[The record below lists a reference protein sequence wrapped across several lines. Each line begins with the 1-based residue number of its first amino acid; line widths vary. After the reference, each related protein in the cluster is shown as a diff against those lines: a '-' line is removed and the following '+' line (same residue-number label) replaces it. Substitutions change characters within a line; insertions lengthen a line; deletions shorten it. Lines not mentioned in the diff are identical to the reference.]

1 MDTSGS
7 KLVSKWS
14 VKPSPGLTLAGGRST
29 GLSLTGG
36 STNLQ
41 SPLLSS
47 LQQKTSTSDY
57 GKLGK
62 HKSSTKETVLTDKK
76 KNKLQDSRVKTA
88 PSLLSSHLGDSSLLK
103 SNLQSKLVGLSLS
116 GQSPLLSASSL
127 RTQSAT
133 SYRTPLMSMTD
144 GSSKLQS
151 QLKPQLSTTLIG
163 KSSLTGSLSTGFST
177 THGSI
182 VPGKSSLLGQQSSEK
197 SKLLDASSLSSKT
210 VSGATKSKK
219 PGKRSHDQVSEKKE
233 KKTKSKGI
241 ISEEQM
247 QMLAMKRYKIVTPEY
262 DLSQVLELP
271 MSAQMSNRDEF
282 LDVDKDPFL
291 NRIHV
296 PLHDVNGMKLAF
308 INAVSGSLICQPNF
322 RNANDLTRKS
332 LTVMA
337 ERVVPFD
344 PEFILKV
351 ALYTRKELNIRTTAN
366 FLLAMAAN
374 VHPCRPYLKKYY
386 VKSIALPSDWIEVAE
401 IYQAFHD
408 KTISQGAIPAAL
420 RKVMITKFPSFDKY
434 QLAKYNKDSSKK
446 KKKKKTKE
454 DENTTTSATRGGGQ
468 FRGRGRGRGG
478 GRGRGRGGFSAPE
491 PVIEKKKKKKK
502 SMFDSDS
509 SDSSDSDSEDELLKR
524 QISDIVY
531 DERESESELSQAK
544 FSLKQLIRKL
554 HIVEPVEH
562 VMCLVGK
569 RYPDNMETFYQSRL
583 PGTFEEERAGKRMKL
598 PIPETWE
605 TQVSLK
611 GNKAKTWEDL
621 IDHNKLPF
629 MAMLRNLRNVIKA
642 GISEKHHT
650 NILHRLTNERQVVNS
665 KQFPF
670 RFFSAYEVLG
680 NLEKDYEKSQSE
692 IVRAAEIATGT
703 TNPYD
708 TSTPVTRGRG
718 RGRGARG
725 GALGGKKANPEMW
738 WLDKKKNKNKGP
750 QETLF
755 DLQLITRYKKALDKS
770 VKIATTYNV
779 QPIRGRTIVLCDIG
793 PSMEVNCTAAKGLGK
808 PRQMKEVAVLLGL
821 MCKYSCE
828 ECDLMAFTPTTY
840 FNVQLKP
847 GTILEN
853 MDVVLDPMTL
863 TNAEFAS
870 TESMPFMLPHK
881 ILSDALRD
889 RVQVDNLIF
898 LSGGDNVPTQ
908 QQYLSTFLKKYR
920 EIVNQNLLYVNI
932 SFAGKNCG
940 FSESITPEHD
950 NDIYISGYSDQILR
964 FIAERGEGGQL
975 RHVEKIDEAFDLRP
989 MPATSSDRGNKPKLE
1004 RPAKPLPI
1012 VSNSPSWKTLRV
1024 FISSTFRDMHGERD
1038 ILTRNIFPELRALT
1052 KKHFINIYEVD
1063 LRWGVTENDTK
1074 TNRTMELCLS
1084 EVKQC
1089 NLFLGIL
1096 GERYGWIPEK
1106 YIVPDTAEYDWV
1118 RESKPGMSVTEMEM
1132 YAGALSQPQ
1141 ESQQTAFFFLRDS
1154 QFEKNIPPE
1163 FTSDF
1168 VAENAECKEKMAA
1181 LKSRIRNSG
1190 LEVYDKYPCHW
1201 GGVAEDKPLVSGLE
1215 LFGARVLNNLWNSIN
1230 KLYIEQ
1236 AEVLDENTHTTKQ
1249 HQAML
1254 ERHQENF
1261 VGRKAMIKECLKQL
1275 QSVPSGI
1282 LGLVG
1287 KPGTGKSAVMA
1298 SLVHS
1303 YVESAMCDSAMSVL
1317 THVVG
1322 AAPGST
1328 NILATLR
1335 RLTHEVKRR
1344 FGLVKEVPEDF
1355 KNLSQVFGEMLEEA
1369 ASMCGS
1375 PLLVFIDGIDIME
1388 SAYQPD
1394 NLEWLPTPVPK
1405 NVTFVLTVL
1414 DGGKCHKSIQRH
1426 KGQEVSVGGLDMWDK
1441 ADVVRTTLATH
1452 RKTLDETPFNN
1463 QLKLLLSKKEA
1474 SVPLFLKLACE
1485 ELRVFGVFEKVSNKL
1500 KSLPHT
1506 VQQLLQEVLARLEN
1520 DLGKETVIMAMSLL
1534 ICAREG
1540 LDAEEL
1546 HELLSL
1552 KLLLGNTRI
1561 SVQGVINIHLGQENL
1576 IPPLIFSQIKRS
1588 LQTFLNPQDR
1598 WSTRL
1603 SLAHADIATA
1613 VRQRYLRGSAA
1624 EQEFSLHKLL
1634 AGYFY
1639 RQADP
1644 EKDHSFR
1651 GNSTRAYCEL
1661 PYHLSCAGE
1670 FKELQDILCDIKF
1683 IDRKFELGLGPRLM
1697 DDFQVKVFVNKTMDR
1712 DQNKMV
1718 ASDSFQQFKMFVS
1731 RNMHILTSYPGLT
1744 WQQAINEPSDSL
1756 PAQQAV
1762 SLPRDVNE
1770 KQYIEWNNKPGTKDP
1785 CYLTMDNLPQP
1796 VMCVAISQDC
1806 QYFVCGGLD
1815 GVVRLYNMETGKE
1828 VHTYRGHS
1836 DAVSDVCF
1844 VSKSFLCSASHDNS
1858 LSIWHVEDGH
1868 RVHLLK
1874 GHTRRVKSC
1883 AADPAGKLVASGS
1896 WDCTVKVWEASK
1908 GSVSCTLN
1916 VGSPV
1921 NSVSFHPE
1929 GQLIVTGSWDAT
1941 IKIWDVFHKKRKA
1954 VLRGHS
1960 TSVRDV
1966 AYSPTGRHIAS
1977 AALDGDVK
1985 IWAAQSGTQVG
1996 SIQGHAEPIN
2006 KLIYSPTGKELITVS
2021 DDHKVKV
2028 WSGHLGLTLLKLG
2041 EEGGEPIVSICL
2053 NPDCSN
2059 VALGYHTGIVK
2070 VFDVFT
2076 GFELWST
2083 QLHTSRVRGLRY
2095 SHDGIFLFTGADDC
2109 TSKVVRAND
2118 GKHVCAMSSHS
2129 KPVMCVATVK
2139 KYLATGGEDCQ
2150 CYVYP
2155 TVWTKGGKC
2164 PKMVKSVA
2172 CLGNHTGAVT
2182 SCAFSPN
2189 ERQLATASRDM
2200 SVMIWELRMSLL
2212 DSSTAPLQVFHSC
2225 HKDWV
2230 TSCSWFGDFLVT
2242 ASNDFTL
2249 KVWDVKTGT
2258 EKQSMT
2264 GHMSSISSVTYKYG
2278 CIVSSCNDGSV
2289 KVWSHKGTEIT
2300 TLHSHQRAAHACD
2313 LYVRVAESDKL
2324 NISDEMDW
2332 SAAVTAEE
2340 SETKKVYKPAVKLEE
2355 VIVATCG
2362 DDGTAVLWK
2371 PLQANEMA
2379 SLTGHSDRVV
2389 SVAAN
2394 KDGHLCTTSLDKA
2407 IRLWEPQLSTESA
2420 TGVHNAP
2427 VTVVETS
2434 PDKSILLTGSR
2445 DGVLKMWHK
2454 SSDSSTPNCAMSL
2467 QAHKKSV
2474 NAACFLAPNI
2484 FVTGGDDGQ
2493 IIVWNIYKKTRSG
2506 QIVPLCQKHKV
2517 FSTISPVTAL
2527 ATSSELDSNAGHI
2540 FVSGEWCG
2548 KLTVWNTA
2556 QQNKLSESFDF
2567 GKSDWILGIKFRT
2580 STATPTFHVATA
2592 NGYVCRGT
2600 MNKLGQ
2606 KLTSVDSY
2614 YIPPASSVPVH
2625 RQVPVRILGLTTS
2638 NNDSYAVTSTG
2649 QISTSKRQMNSHTET
2664 KIHSAAVTCVAT
2676 SEQFVFT
2683 GAHDCTVKVWR
2694 RQDSKLKQVGLFFCP
2709 APVESLVVTNQ
2720 SESTTEKSMVR
2731 LVCGDQL
2738 GNIHYLT
2745 WRQ

>member
-1 MDTSGS
+1 MDTSS
-7 KLVSKWS
+7 RNLVSKWS
-14 VKPSPGLTLAGGRST
+14 AKPGSGV
-29 GLSLTGG
+29 SLTGG
-36 STNLQ
+36 SSSLQ

-57 GKLGK
+57 GNLGK
-62 HKSSTKETVLTDKK
+62 HKSSTRKTIVSEKK
-76 KNKLQDSRVKTA
+76 KNKLQDSRLTTTS
-88 PSLLSSHLGDSSLLK
+88 SLLSSSLGGSSLLR
-103 SNLQSKLVGLSLS
+103 SNLQSNLVGSSLS
-116 GQSPLLSASSL
+116 GKTSLHSASNLSSQSTRTSL
-127 RTQSAT
+127 LT
-133 SYRTPLMSMTD
+133 S
-144 GSSKLQS
+144 GSSKAEIQ
-151 QLKPQLSTTLIG
+151 PQLLLSKTLIG
-163 KSSLTGSLSTGFST
+163 KSSLTGSLSIGFSLP
-177 THGSI
+177 HGSV
-182 VPGKSSLLGQQSSEK
+182 VPGTSSSLCRQSSAEKSSLLDTSSFSPKMVSVATELSPKKKPEKRTHNQASEK
-197 SKLLDASSLSSKT
+197 T
-210 VSGATKSKK
+210 GKSRKA
-219 PGKRSHDQVSEKKE
+219 
-233 KKTKSKGI
+233 KSKGI

-247 QMLAMKRYKIVTPEY
+247 QMLAMKRYKIETPEY
-262 DLSQVLELP
+262 DLTKVLKVP
-271 MSAQMSNRDEF
+271 MDTEVSDDF
-282 LDVDKDPFL
+282 LDVDRDPLL
-291 NRIHV
+291 NRIQM

-322 RNANDLTRKS
+322 RNSKDLTRIS
-332 LTVMA
+332 LSNMA
-337 ERVVPFD
+337 DRVVPFD

-374 VHPCRPYLKKYY
+374 VHPCRPFLKKYY

-408 KTISQGAIPAAL
+408 KTIRQGAIPAAL
-420 RKVMITKFPSFDKY
+420 RKVMITKFPNFDKY

-454 DENTTTSATRGGGQ
+454 AKQS
-468 FRGRGRGRGG
+468 
-478 GRGRGRGGFSAPE
+478 
-491 PVIEKKKKKKK
+491 KKKK
-502 SMFDSDS
+502 SLFDSDS

-524 QISDIVY
+524 QISNIVY
-531 DERESESELSQAK
+531 DEKESEAELSQAK

-554 HIVEPVEH
+554 HITEPVEH
-562 VMCLVGK
+562 VMCLIGK

-650 NILHRLTNERQVVNS
+650 NILHRLTNEKQVVNS

-680 NLEKDYEKSQSE
+680 NLEKDYEKSQSD
-692 IVRAAEIATGT
+692 IVEAAEAATNQLDPSET
-703 TNPYD
+703 Q
-708 TSTPVTRGRG
+708 GRG
-718 RGRGARG
+718 RGSGRGTRGSSRGARG
-725 GALGGKKANPEMW
+725 SGRGAKKTNPEMW
-738 WLDKKKNKNKGP
+738 WLDKKKNKNNAP
-750 QETLF
+750 QETQF
-755 DLQLITRYKKALDKS
+755 DKQLIARYKKALDKS

-793 PSMEVNCTAAKGLGK
+793 PSMEVNCTAARGLGK

-828 ECDLMAFTPTTY
+828 ECDLVAFTPNTY
-840 FNVQLKP
+840 FNVQLKS

-853 MDVVLDPMTL
+853 MDVVLDPSTL
-863 TNAEFAS
+863 LNAEVKNS
-870 TESMPFMLPHK
+870 ESLPFMLPHK

-889 RVQVDNLIF
+889 RIQVDNLIF

-920 EIVNQNLLYVNI
+920 EIVNPNLLYVNI
-932 SFAGKNCG
+932 SFAGRNCG

-989 MPATSSDRGNKPKLE
+989 MPTTSADRGNKPKLVN
-1004 RPAKPLPI
+1004 PAKPLAV
-1012 VSNSPSWKTLRV
+1012 VSNSPSWKTIRV

-1038 ILTRNIFPELRALT
+1038 ILTRNIFPELRALA
-1052 KKHFINIYEVD
+1052 KKHFINVYEVD
-1063 LRWGVTENDTK
+1063 LRWGVTEKDTK

-1106 YIVPDTAEYDWV
+1106 YVVPDTAEYDWV
-1118 RESKPGMSVTEMEM
+1118 RDSKPGLSVTEMEM

-1141 ESQQTAFFFLRDS
+1141 EAQQSAFFFLRDS
-1154 QFEKNIPPE
+1154 QFETDIPAE

-1168 VAENAECKEKMAA
+1168 VAENAECKNKMAD
-1181 LKSRIRNSG
+1181 LKTRIRNSG
-1190 LEVYDKYPCHW
+1190 LEVYEGYPCHW

-1215 LFGARVLNNLWNSIN
+1215 LFGARVLNNLWNSVN
-1230 KLYIEQ
+1230 KLYIKE
-1236 AEVLDENTHTTKQ
+1236 AEVLDENTHTSKQ

-1254 ERHQENF
+1254 ERHQDNF
-1261 VGRKAMIKECLKQL
+1261 VGRKTMIKEGLKQL
-1275 QSVPSGI
+1275 QFVPSGI
-1282 LGLVG
+1282 MGLVG
-1287 KPGTGKSAVMA
+1287 KPGSGKSAVMA
-1298 SLVHS
+1298 SLVHG
-1303 YVESAMCDSAMSVL
+1303 YVESDMCDSALSVL

-1335 RLTHEVKRR
+1335 RLAHEVKRR

-1369 ASMCGS
+1369 GTMCDS

-1394 NLEWLPTPVPK
+1394 NLEWLPSPVPK

-1414 DGGKCHKSIQRH
+1414 DAGKCHKSLQRH
-1426 KGQEVSVGGLDMWDK
+1426 KGKEVSVGGLDMWDK

-1452 RKTLDETPFNN
+1452 RKALDEAPFNN

-1474 SVPLFLKLACE
+1474 SMPLFLKLACE
-1485 ELRVFGVFEKVSNKL
+1485 ELRVFGVFEQVSSKL

-1520 DLGKETVIMAMSLL
+1520 DLGKETVVMAMSLL

-1552 KLLLGNTRI
+1552 KSLLGSTKI
-1561 SVQGVINIHLGQENL
+1561 SVQGVINIHLSQEDL
-1576 IPPLIFSQIKRS
+1576 IPPLIFSQVKRS

-1603 SLAHADIATA
+1603 SLAHADIEVA

-1644 EKDHSFR
+1644 DKSHSFH
-1651 GNSTRAYCEL
+1651 GKSTRAYCEL

-1670 FKELQDILCDIKF
+1670 FTELQAVLCDIKF
-1683 IDRKFELGLGPRLM
+1683 IDRKIQLGLGPRLM
-1697 DDFQVKVFVNKTMDR
+1697 DDFQVKAFGNKAMDR

-1718 ASDSFQQFKMFVS
+1718 VSDNFQQYKMFVS

-1762 SLPRDVNE
+1762 DLSRDVKD
-1770 KQYIEWNNKPGTKDP
+1770 KQYIEWNNKPATKDP
-1785 CYLTMDNLPQP
+1785 CYLTMDNLPHP

-1806 QYFVCGGLD
+1806 QDFVCGGLD
-1815 GVVRLYNMETGKE
+1815 GIVRLYNMGTGKE
-1828 VHTYRGHS
+1828 VRTYRGHS
-1836 DAVSDVCF
+1836 DAVSGVCF
-1844 VSKSFLCSASHDNS
+1844 ISKMLLCSASYDTT

-1874 GHTRRVKSC
+1874 GHTRRVKAC
-1883 AADPAGKLVASGS
+1883 AADPAGKLVASAS
-1896 WDCTVKVWEASK
+1896 WDCTVKVWDTSK
-1908 GSVSCTLN
+1908 GSISCYLN

-1929 GQLIVTGSWDAT
+1929 GQLLATGSWDAT
-1941 IKIWDVFHKKRKA
+1941 IKVWDVFHKKRKA
-1954 VLRGHS
+1954 ILRGHS

-1966 AYSPTGRHIAS
+1966 AYSPSGRHIAS
-1977 AALDGDVK
+1977 ASLDGDVK
-1985 IWAAQSGTQVG
+1985 IWAAQSGNQVG
-1996 SIQGHAEPIN
+1996 SIQGHSAPIN

-2028 WSGHLGLTLLKLG
+2028 WSGHLGLPTLKIG
-2041 EEGGEPIVSICL
+2041 EEGGEPIVAVRFD
-2053 NPDCSN
+2053 PDCTV
-2059 VALGYHTGIVK
+2059 VALGYHSGTVK
-2070 VFDVFT
+2070 VFDVLS
-2076 GFELWST
+2076 GFELWGSR
-2083 QLHTSRVRGLRY
+2083 LHKSRVRGLCY
-2095 SHDGIFLFTGADDC
+2095 SPDGAYLLTGADDN
-2109 TSKVVRAND
+2109 TSKVVNAHD
-2118 GKHVCAMSSHS
+2118 GKLVSSMATHTQ
-2129 KPVMCVATVK
+2129 PVLCVSAAK
-2139 KYLATGGEDCQ
+2139 NYIATGSEDCQ
-2150 CYVYP
+2150 CCVFP
-2155 TVWTKGGKC
+2155 AVWGRSGKSS
-2164 PKMVKSVA
+2164 KELKSVA
-2172 CLGNHTGAVT
+2172 GLLGHTGAVT
-2182 SCAFSPN
+2182 ACVFSPN
-2189 ERQLATASRDM
+2189 EKRLATASRDM
-2200 SVMIWELRMSLL
+2200 SVKIWELRMSIL
-2212 DSSTAPLQVFHSC
+2212 DSSSTPIQVLHDC

-2230 TSCSWFGDFLVT
+2230 TGCSWFGDFLVT

-2249 KVWDVKTGT
+2249 KVWDVKTGE
-2258 EKQSMT
+2258 EKQKIT
-2264 GHMSSISSVTYKYG
+2264 GHMSSISSVAYKYG

-2289 KVWSHKGTEIT
+2289 KVWSHKGVEIT

-2313 LYVRVAESDKL
+2313 LYVRVSEVDRV
-2324 NISDEMDW
+2324 NVQDEMSW
-2332 SAAVTAEE
+2332 SAVVEADELEAKTQK
-2340 SETKKVYKPAVKLEE
+2340 THKPAVNLEE

-2379 SLTGHSDRVV
+2379 NLTGHSDRVV

-2407 IRLWEPQLSTESA
+2407 IRLWEPQLSTETA
-2420 TGVHNAP
+2420 TDVHNAP
-2427 VTVVETS
+2427 VTFVETS
-2434 PDKSILLTGSR
+2434 PDKSLLLTGSR
-2445 DGVLKMWHK
+2445 DGTLKIWYK
-2454 SSDSSTPNCAMSL
+2454 PTEVGRPICAMSL

-2474 NAACFLAPNI
+2474 NAACFLAPNA

-2493 IIVWNIYKKTRSG
+2493 IIIWNIYKKSQSG
-2506 QIVPLCQKHKV
+2506 HSVPVCHKKKV
-2517 FSTISPVTAL
+2517 FSTMSPVTAL
-2527 ATSSELDSNAGHI
+2527 ATSSEMTSKSGHI
-2540 FVSGEWCG
+2540 FLSGEWCG
-2548 KLTVWNTA
+2548 KLTVWNTE
-2556 QQNKLSESFDF
+2556 QQTPLSNSFEF
-2567 GKSDWILGIKFRT
+2567 GKSDWILGIKFMLGK
-2580 STATPTFHVATA
+2580 ATPTFHVATA
-2592 NGYVCRGT
+2592 NGYICKGT
-2600 MNKLGQ
+2600 INKLGQ
-2606 KLTSVDSY
+2606 KLSFDESI
-2614 YIPPASSVPVH
+2614 YIPPTSKVPPH
-2625 RQVPVRILGLTTS
+2625 RQVPVRVLDLTAYS
-2638 NNDSYAVTSTG
+2638 RDSYAVTSTG
-2649 QISTSKRQMNSHTET
+2649 QITTINRQMENHTET
-2664 KIHSAAVTCVAT
+2664 KIHSAAVTCVTT
-2676 SEQFVFT
+2676 SDHFVFT

-2694 RQDSKLKQVGLFFCP
+2694 RENKLKQAGLFFCP
-2709 APVESLVVTNQ
+2709 APVESLAIISQSASVTG
-2720 SESTTEKSMVR
+2720 KSLVR
-2731 LVCGDQL
+2731 VVCGDQL
-2738 GNIHYLT
+2738 GNIHFLT
-2745 WRQ
+2745 WHQ